1 MSQAS
6 DSQLNGLRKAAIL
19 MVLLG
24 EEAASTVCKRLPESQ
39 LRAVTQEIAELDS
52 ISPEVALRVLQEYER
67 MSGTSGL
74 TAYGGR
80 NFAGALLLRTL
91 GEIEARP
98 RVQAWIGE
106 REKRARIVEQ
116 LNSGDPEHLAS
127 FMQEEQPQT
136 VALLLTQLKP
146 KSSKSLLSKLPDK
159 VRCLAV
165 KRLAQLRELSPEML
179 KRVSETLQ
187 RKLTQFDGK
196 GGEGFDGPKIA
207 AELLNQI
214 GQESTKQI
222 LEAIELEDSNL
233 AGTLRNLMFTFGDF
247 IEVQETGMR
256 ELLGQVDKKT
266 LAISLKGAAES
277 LKNHFFKCM
286 SSRAVEMLKE
296 DMDSL
301 GPLRSKEVGAAQ
313 TDIIAAARRLE
324 SEGRIVLTSE
334 LEDSYVV

>member
-1 MSQAS
+1 MSQTP
-6 DSQLNGLRKAAIL
+6 DSQLSGVRKAAIL

-24 EEAASTVCKRLPESQ
+24 DETASAVCKRLPEPQ
-39 LRAVTQEIAELDS
+39 LRAVTQEIAGLDS
-52 ISPEVALRVLQEYER
+52 ISPEIALRVLQEYQR
-67 MSGTSGL
+67 LSGIAAD

-80 NFAGALLLRTL
+80 NFAGKLLLRTF
-91 GEIEARP
+91 GEEGARP
-98 RVQAWIGE
+98 RVQEWIGE
-106 REKRARIVEQ
+106 QEKQARIVEQ
-116 LNSGDPEHLAS
+116 LNSANPEHLAK
-127 FMQEEQPQT
+127 FVQDEQPQT
-136 VALLLTQLKP
+136 VALLLAQLKP
-146 KSSKSLLSKLPDK
+146 KTCRSLLSLLPERI
-159 VRCLAV
+159 RCLAV
-165 KRLAQLRELSPEML
+165 KRLAQLKELSPVML
-179 KRVSETLQ
+179 GHVSATLQ
-187 RKLTQFDGK
+187 SKLSRL
-196 GGEGFDGPKIA
+196 GGQGGAGFEGPKVA

-301 GPLRSKEVGAAQ
+301 GPLRSKEVITAQ
-313 TDIIAAARRLE
+313 KDIIAVARQLE
-324 SEGRIVLTSE
+324 SEGKIVLTAE
-334 LEDSYVV
+334 VEESYVV